1 MKHALTTRTKFLLAG
16 LGVFALAVALFAAVP
31 ERTRAATANVTGWA
45 WSSTIGWISLNC
57 LTGSA
62 TGASVCSS
70 TVDYGVNIDPSSGNF
85 SGHAWSS
92 TIGWISFQSADV
104 TALCGPV
111 AKLNASTR
119 KVTGWARVISGTV
132 ASGADGC
139 ISMSGFG
146 PDYGVFYN
154 PAATPNNILGD
165 AWGSTVVGWVRFYGV
180 LASAPSVDLKINGGD
195 YPSSAPL
202 AMPSAGGAA
211 SLSWT
216 SNNVSACTATASSGI
231 TDWTGT
237 KPPTGATF
245 GVTVPANTGTT
256 AAVRT
261 YTISCTPIGGGTA
274 VTDTVYVNVAA
285 TNAPLLQLLVDG
297 VASKNVDAGT
307 AVTLTW
313 TTQNITN
320 TPTCVGTSSPSFSGW
335 NGPKAS
341 SPTSAPVTYSYIATI
356 TAPVDFTI
364 TSCASSV
371 GGTVAP
377 VTVRV
382 GINPPTCSIAPD
394 AWVISAPAGSSTF
407 FATKNFGTVWGHT
420 SFRNSTISK
429 TSLSGVTATFG
440 PSALCP
446 GVASGTSSASLNGT
460 NTCAALSLSGTSP
473 TTARTMTLTA
483 APGSGSPVG
492 SCAPATVTIMPAGSC
507 TDPSATNY
515 GAVGPC
521 TYLPGTGPRTGP
533 RKAPW
538 IEI

>member
-1 MKHALTTRTKFLLAG
+1 MKIALGAIAG
-16 LGVFALAVALFAAVP
+16 FAMLVGAVAALP
-31 ERTRAATANVTGWA
+31 HRTRAATANVTGWA
-45 WSSTIGWISLNC
+45 WSSTVGWISLNC
-57 LTGSA
+57 LTGSSTA
-62 TGASVCSS
+62 ASVCSS

-92 TIGWISFQSADV
+92 AIGWISFQSADV
-104 TALCGPV
+104 TAQCGPV
-111 AKLNASTR
+111 ARLDATTR
-119 KVTGWARVISGTV
+119 KVTGWARMISGTV

-165 AWGSTVVGWVRFYGV
+165 AWGSTVIGWIRFYGI
-180 LASAPSVDLKINGGD
+180 LSSAPSVDLKINGGD
-195 YPSSAPL
+195 YPSTAPL
-202 AMPSAGGAA
+202 MMPSSGGAA

-231 TDWTGT
+231 TDWSGS
-237 KPPTGATF
+237 KSPTGATF
-245 GVTVPANTGTT
+245 GVTVPANGTT
-256 AAVRT
+256 SPIVRT

-274 VTDTVYVNVAA
+274 VTDTVYVNVAS

-297 VASKNVDAGT
+297 VTSKNVDAGT

-313 TTQNITN
+313 TTQNIVN
-320 TPTCVGTSSPSFSGW
+320 TPTCVGTSSPTFSGW
-335 NGPKAS
+335 NGSKAS
-341 SPTSAPVTYSYIATI
+341 SPTSTPITYSYIATI

-364 TSCASSV
+364 NSCSSSV

-377 VTVRV
+377 VTVHV
-382 GINPPTCSIAPD
+382 GINAPSCSIEPST
-394 AWVISAPAGSSTF
+394 WVVAAPAGSSTF
-407 FATKNFGTVWGHT
+407 SATQNFGTVWGHT
-420 SFRNSTISK
+420 SYRTSTVSK
-429 TSLSGVTATFG
+429 SSLSGVTASFG
-440 PSALCP
+440 PSSLCP

-460 NTCAALSLSGTSP
+460 NTCAALSISGTSP

-483 APGSGSPVG
+483 APGSGSPVS

-515 GAVGPC
+515 GAIGPC